1 MGGAVAGSGRGSGHP
16 GSSAANGGASVDPR
30 VRHDQRREQLKQQS
44 APSETLREVVLR
56 QRVENLRPQEHQ
68 LVTHLREA
76 LFERWSTMK
85 RRFESVDL
93 NDDGV
98 VTLEEFLHALEGA
111 GVAVGHE
118 IDRARASVSE
128 EEAAHLMAFFDRDGQ
143 GVLKYNEFMRLL
155 QGVIELPSNNALAE
169 GPLRP

>member
-1 MGGAVAGSGRGSGHP
+1 M
-16 GSSAANGGASVDPR
+16 DPR
-30 VRHDQRREQLKQQS
+30 VRHDQQKQELKQQRG
-44 APSETLREVVLR
+44 PSPRLRELVLR
-56 QRVENLRPQEHQ
+56 QRVENLQSVEYE
-68 LVTHLREA
+68 LVTNLREA

-85 RRFESVDL
+85 KRFASCDL
-93 NDDGV
+93 NNDGI

-118 IDRARASVSE
+118 IDRARATVSE
-128 EEAAHLMAFFDRDGQ
+128 EEAAHLIAFFDRDGQ